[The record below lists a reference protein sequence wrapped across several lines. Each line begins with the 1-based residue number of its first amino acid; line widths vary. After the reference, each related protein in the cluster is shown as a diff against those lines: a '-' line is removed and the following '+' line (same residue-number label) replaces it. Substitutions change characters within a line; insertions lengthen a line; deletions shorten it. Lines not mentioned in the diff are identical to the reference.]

1 MDEITIAIISALAAG
16 AKKIGEKTVV
26 AGYDALKKLL
36 KKKFGEKS
44 DVAEATAKLEE
55 RPESEARQKMLAEEV
70 EYVKADKDPEILE
83 AAAKPLISNIQ
94 IISDVGDAV
103 RYAISTSGP
112 EDAVCIAGSLYV
124 VGEAKVALDE
134 SGESLFQV

>member
-26 AGYDALKKLL
+26 EGYDALKKLL

-70 EYVKADKDPEILE
+70 DTVKADKDPEILE
-83 AAAKPLISNIQ
+83 AARNLTSTIEAQPGGAEIIQNITIGNKGVFVKGNGSNI
-94 IISDVGDAV
+94 ITGNGNTI
-103 RYAISTSGP
+103 
-112 EDAVCIAGSLYV
+112 GS
-124 VGEAKVALDE
+124 A
-134 SGESLFQV
+134 